1 MGKALKAVVLLVI
14 VVGAVVAIIISVQ
27 NRGDSDAVSGSRPT
41 LQRDNGEVVVPRTEE
56 KYGFTTD
63 SVGG

>member
-1 MGKALKAVVLLVI
+1 MGKALKALVLLVI
-14 VVGAVVAIIISVQ
+14 VAGVVVAIIMSVRNQ
-27 NRGDSDAVSGSRPT
+27 GDGASDGPAT
-41 LQRDNGEVVVPRTEE
+41 LQRSNGEVVVPRTEE